1 MATTSTMLPLGTE
14 LPAFKLIDVRSG
26 EVMSAD
32 DFTQSAMV
40 VMFICNHC
48 PYVKLIQQ
56 GLVSFGNDYASKPVD
71 IVGIASN
78 DATAYPE
85 DGPEDLA
92 RVADALGYAFPIL
105 YDESQEVARS
115 FTAACTP
122 DFFVF
127 DSDRRL
133 AYRGQFDGA
142 RPGNGVDV
150 TGESLR
156 AAVDALIGA
165 KTVPV
170 EQRPSMGCSI
180 KWRAD
185 GMTIGR
191 GPG

>member
-1 MATTSTMLPLGTE
+1 MAATSTMLPLGTE

-26 EVMSAD
+26 HVLSSD
-32 DFTQSAMV
+32 DFTQSALV

-56 GLVSFGNDYASKPVD
+56 GLVSFGNDYAEKPVD
-71 IVGIASN
+71 IAGVASN
-78 DATAYPE
+78 DASAYPE
-85 DGPEDLA
+85 DGPDELA
-92 RVADALGYAFPIL
+92 RIADQLGYTFPVL
-105 YDESQEVARS
+105 YDESQEVARA

-150 TGESLR
+150 TGGSLR
-156 AAVDALIGA
+156 AAVDALMAGA
-165 KTVPV
+165 AIAA

-180 KWRAD
+180 KWKAD

-191 GPG
+191 GSG

>member
-1 MATTSTMLPLGTE
+1 MLPLGTE
-14 LPAFKLIDVRSG
+14 LPAFKLTDVRSG
-26 EVMSAD
+26 EVMSSD

-56 GLVSFGNDYASKPVD
+56 GLVSFGHDYAERSVD
-71 IVGIASN
+71 ILGIASN
-78 DATAYPE
+78 DAGAYPE

-92 RVADALGYAFPIL
+92 KVADNLGYVFPIL
-105 YDESQEVARS
+105 YDESQEVART

-156 AAVDALIGA
+156 AAVDALIGGVD
-165 KTVPV
+165 VPAD
-170 EQRPSMGCSI
+170 QRPSMGCSI
-180 KWRAD
+180 KWKAE
-185 GMTIGR
+185 GLSIG
-191 GPG
+191 